1 MELRI
6 AAGQGHDEARPRP
19 RIEVCGLS
27 MDECEAS
34 RSVGPLAVAPAIQ
47 AGILHGR
54 RGRAALTRGDIL
66 VLSWTPHAPSTDGGP
81 TGSAA
86 LVSSTLNP
94 PGRALLRLGNAP
106 STNRPIPHGPKR
118 GFRWMLRREF
128 SSPSHRT
135 EVVVRRTHYACTLSR
150 GPTLRPIHASGT
162 THPRKKGVHPATG
175 ASGTAQ
181 GPLLVDIS
189 RADTIRGLLCAL
201 VLRGCRM
208 FFILCLGVVKALSVL
223 TRVCSLHARA
233 RPPSRLE
240 AARNTLGH
248 DTCLLPRRGAW

>member
-1 MELRI
+1 
-6 AAGQGHDEARPRP
+6 
-19 RIEVCGLS
+19 
-27 MDECEAS
+27 MDESEAS
-34 RSVGPLAVAPAIQ
+34 RSVGPLQSHP
-47 AGILHGR
+47 
-54 RGRAALTRGDIL
+54 
-66 VLSWTPHAPSTDGGP
+66 PSMSTTAGGP
-81 TGSAA
+81 RTQWTCSVDPRRHPRPIVDAA
-86 LVSSTLNP
+86 CFPPPTEDLPVPRPLVSSTLNP

-150 GPTLRPIHASGT
+150 VPTLRPIHASGT
-162 THPRKKGVHPATG
+162 THPRKKGCPPGDRGHWDCPR
-175 ASGTAQ
+175 S
-181 GPLLVDIS
+181 PLLVDIS
-189 RADTIRGLLCAL
+189 RAGTIRGLLCAL
-201 VLRGCRM
+201 VLGGCRI

-223 TRVCSLHARA
+223 TRVCSLQARA

-248 DTCLLPRRGAW
+248 DACLLTRRGAW